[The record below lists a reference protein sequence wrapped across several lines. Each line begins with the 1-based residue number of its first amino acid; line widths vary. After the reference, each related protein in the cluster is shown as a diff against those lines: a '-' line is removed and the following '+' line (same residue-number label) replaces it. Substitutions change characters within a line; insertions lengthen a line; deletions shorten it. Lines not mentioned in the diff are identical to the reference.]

1 VIGVSFQYD
10 TYQEVTMELNMD
22 LNREIPVLDWSP
34 YLAKR
39 TGRMKSSAIRELLK
53 LTQQPDIIS
62 FAGGLPAPEFFP
74 IRETIEACKYILQ
87 EDGARALQYSATE
100 GYPPLK
106 EYLATS
112 MHKYGVPANP
122 GNVLLTNGSQQAL
135 DLIGKI
141 FINPGDFV
149 ITGRPTYLGA
159 IQAWN
164 AYEARFETVNL
175 DDDGMVVDEIEQAYE
190 KVMAKSG
197 RPPRF
202 IYVLPNF
209 HNPAG
214 TTLPLERRK
223 KLADIATALNLPV
236 IEDDP
241 YGQLRYEGKDVP
253 PICTLIPERTIYL
266 GTFSKTL
273 APGLRLG
280 WIVCPEALMQ
290 RFIQAKQGCD
300 LHTGTFVQFVAADIC
315 QRGLLKP
322 HVKRL
327 CGHYKERRDTMLDA
341 LTEFWPD
348 GCSWTHPQG
357 GLFLWARVPESI
369 DTQEFFQEA
378 VAEKVAYVPGVN
390 FYPNMD
396 GGFNAMRLNFSYAA
410 PDVIIEGIRR
420 LGNALKKR
428 LG

>member
-1 VIGVSFQYD
+1 
-10 TYQEVTMELNMD
+10 MELNMD
-22 LNREIPVLDWSP
+22 LNREIPTLNWGP
-34 YLAKR
+34 HLARR
-39 TGRMKSSAIRELLK
+39 TERMKSSAIRELLK
-53 LTQQPDIIS
+53 LTQEPDIIS

-74 IRETIEACKYILQ
+74 IRETIEACKYILR
-87 EDGARALQYSATE
+87 EDGARALQYGTTE
-100 GYPPLK
+100 GHPPLR
-106 EYLATS
+106 EYLAAS
-112 MHKYGVPANP
+112 IHKYGVPAVP
-122 GNVLLTNGSQQAL
+122 GNLLLTNGSQQAL

-149 ITGRPTYLGA
+149 LTSRPTYLGA

-164 AYEARFETVNL
+164 AYEARFHTVNL
-175 DDDGMVVDEIEQAYE
+175 DDDGMVVDEIEHAYE
-190 KVMAKSG
+190 KAVADSG
-197 RPPRF
+197 RPPKF

-214 TTLPLERRK
+214 TTLSLERRK

-241 YGQLRYEGKDVP
+241 YGQLRYEGEDLP

-280 WIVCPEALMQ
+280 WIVCPEVLMQ
-290 RFIQAKQGCD
+290 RFVQAKQGCD
-300 LHTGTFVQFVAADIC
+300 LHTGTFAQYVAADIC
-315 QRGLLKP
+315 QRGLLKQ

-327 CGHYKERRDTMLDA
+327 CELYKIRRDTMLDA
-341 LTEFWPD
+341 LVEFWPA

-369 DTQEFFQEA
+369 NTKEFFNEA
-378 VAEKVAYVPGVN
+378 LAERVAYVPGVD
-390 FYPNMD
+390 FYPNQD

-410 PDVIIEGIRR
+410 PEVIVEGIRR
-420 LGNALKKR
+420 LGVALKKR
-428 LG
+428 VG